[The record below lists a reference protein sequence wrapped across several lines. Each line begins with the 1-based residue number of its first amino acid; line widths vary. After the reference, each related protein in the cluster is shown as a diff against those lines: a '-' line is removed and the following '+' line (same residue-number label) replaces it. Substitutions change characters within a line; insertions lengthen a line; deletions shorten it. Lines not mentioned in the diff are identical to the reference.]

1 MDPRTPRRGDA
12 GGVKTRERLKPV
24 RLDSAPP
31 LRVLVVGA
39 DGFLGGH
46 LLPRLAG
53 RRHLV
58 RATHFGAAGSRLHAL
73 GAVDWREVDL
83 TKPDDV
89 RGLAEGCDVA
99 VHLAGLFSR
108 TEGQTL
114 AQVHGTGTRTL
125 LAECA
130 RAGVDRFVYVS
141 VLGARP
147 GADDYFGTKFD
158 AETAVLTSSI
168 PSIILRPS
176 VIYGPGDRFTS
187 TIVRLLR
194 MLPVFPMLGGGRFEV
209 QPLAVEDMTDALTQ
223 CVERADLDDRQF
235 ELAGPERLEFRD
247 IVACVADALGVR
259 RPRLYLPMAMAS
271 VAARCAQV
279 LNVPAPFAMEQLEIL
294 TSGSVLSTVENP
306 LLRVFFVKPLPFGDA
321 VADYLEGEE

>member
-1 MDPRTPRRGDA
+1 MNPSMSRRGDA
-12 GGVKTRERLKPV
+12 GGVETRERLEPV

-39 DGFLGGH
+39 DGFLGRH
-46 LLPRLAG
+46 LLPRLVG
-53 RRHLV
+53 RRHLI
-58 RATHFGAAGSRLHAL
+58 RATHFGGAGDRLNAL
-73 GAVDWREVDL
+73 GAVECREVDL
-83 TKPDDV
+83 TRADEV
-89 RGLAEGCDVA
+89 RGLAEDCDVA
-99 VHLAGLFSR
+99 VHLAGLFSHSG
-108 TEGQTL
+108 GQTL
-114 AQVHGTGTRTL
+114 AQVHGTGTRNL

-158 AETAVLTSSI
+158 AETAVLTSPI
-168 PSIILRPS
+168 PSVILRPS

-194 MLPVFPMLGGGRFEV
+194 ALPVFPMLGGGRFKV

-223 CVERADLDDRQF
+223 CVERADLNDRQF
-235 ELAGPERLEFRD
+235 ELAGPERLEFRE
-247 IVACVADALGVR
+247 IVRCVAGAVGLR
-259 RPRLYLPMAMAS
+259 RPLLFVPRPLAAL
-271 VAARCAQV
+271 AARCASA
-279 LNVPAPFAMEQLEIL
+279 LNVPAPFATEQLEIL
-294 TSGSVLSTVENP
+294 TSGSVLSTEENP

-321 VADYLEGEE
+321 VADYLEGEV

>member
-1 MDPRTPRRGDA
+1 MDPRTTGHENA
-12 GGVKTRERLKPV
+12 GGAKTRERLEPV
-24 RLDSAPP
+24 RVESAQP

-39 DGFLGGH
+39 DGFLGRH

-58 RATHFGAAGSRLHAL
+58 RATHFGEAGERLKEL

-83 TKPDDV
+83 TRPDDV
-89 RGLAEGCDVA
+89 RGLAEGCDVV

-108 TEGQTL
+108 AGAQTL
-114 AQVHGTGTRTL
+114 AQVHGTGTRNL
-125 LAECA
+125 LAECD

-158 AETAVLTSSI
+158 AETAVLTSAT
-168 PSIILRPS
+168 PSVILRPS

-194 MLPVFPMLGGGRFEV
+194 SLPVFPMPGGGRFEV

-223 CVERADLDDRQF
+223 CVERADLDDKQF
-235 ELAGPERLEFRD
+235 ELAGPERLEFRE
-247 IVACVADALGVR
+247 IVASVADAIGVR
-259 RPRLYLPMAMAS
+259 RPFVHLPRGLAT
-271 VAARCAQV
+271 VAAGCASA
-279 LNVPAPFAMEQLEIL
+279 LNVSPPFATEQLEIL
-294 TSGSVLSTVENP
+294 TEGSVLSTDENP
-306 LLRVFFVKPLPFGDA
+306 LLRVFFVKPLPFEDA
-321 VADYLEGEE
+321 VADYLEGET